1 MYKRQKYDRTS
12 YGSTKLDAKEFNGT
26 SWAWGLLAN
35 FGGNP
40 SMHGQMEVMVN
51 DIMEA
56 RKNSSHMVGLGI
68 ISEAQYD
75 NPVMY
80 DLIFD
85 LAWASDDFDLNT
97 WLNSYIERRYG
108 GTSQNAKMA
117 WQIMKEANYDHGVR
131 YTNELFGMKMC
142 IRDRHYIQQ

>member
-1 MYKRQKYDRTS
+1 
-12 YGSTKLDAKEFNGT
+12 
-26 SWAWGLLAN
+26 
-35 FGGNP
+35 
-40 SMHGQMEVMVN
+40 MHGQMEVMVN

-117 WQIMKEANYDHGVR
+117 WQIMKESVAIVACPKPLGRIPPSWNGS
-131 YTNELFGMKMC
+131 TA
-142 IRDRHYIQQ
+142 